1 MVCRYPV
8 GTKCF
13 VICDEIHVT
22 PGFTKLVGDH
32 TFYLT
37 FKHLFWI
44 NQYKSMPENAFQEI
58 ECSPDRTWNI
68 SGTIPPDICTPTPP
82 PTTTTPEPTT
92 TTDYETTTPE
102 PTTTTDYETTTPEP
116 TTTTDYET
124 SPDPTTTTAEPET
137 TTTPDKTRPE
147 QCSSIDIEDVE
158 EGSWECLFRVEADP
172 DDPFNTTRICVTW
185 DLSCKDGRRM
195 DCKLVCIDEIEGS
208 KGWFYQVK
216 CKSHYCNITLV
227 QCFLAAKAAQ

>member
-1 MVCRYPV
+1 
-8 GTKCF
+8 
-13 VICDEIHVT
+13 
-22 PGFTKLVGDH
+22 
-32 TFYLT
+32 
-37 FKHLFWI
+37 
-44 NQYKSMPENAFQEI
+44 MPENAFQEI

-216 CKSHYCNITLV
+216 CIDILIFDIFKKYIILQSFASIGRVDLV
-227 QCFLAAKAAQ
+227 SIQGKP